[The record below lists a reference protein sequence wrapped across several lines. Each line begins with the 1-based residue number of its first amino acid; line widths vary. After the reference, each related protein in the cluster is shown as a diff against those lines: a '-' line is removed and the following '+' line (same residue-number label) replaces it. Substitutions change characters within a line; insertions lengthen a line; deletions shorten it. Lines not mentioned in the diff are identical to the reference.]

1 MRCFDVSAESLMSG
15 GVMDEVAVSAASA
28 LRDADDRAWLA
39 GAFIRLALAG
49 AFVGTDVV
57 VEEEE
62 DRLAAEVL
70 AASGVLVRRGDGFEL
85 PAELAAQAGSG
96 LDARAQDMLASLRQ
110 LATVSASSRR
120 TMLRVG
126 ACTTTRRCSAGR
138 VGVGRHDAGHGVVLL

>member
-1 MRCFDVSAESLMSG
+1 
-15 GVMDEVAVSAASA
+15 MDEVAVSAASA
-28 LRDADDRAWLA
+28 LRDAADRAWLL

-96 LDARAQDMLASLRQ
+96 LDGRAQDMLSSLRN
-110 LATVSASSRR
+110 SRR
-120 TMLRVG
+120 CRHRHGERCCGLERHDDG
-126 ACTTTRRCSAGR
+126 RCSR
-138 VGVGRHDAGHGVVLL
+138 RGVCRGGQARCWPWW